1 VRTTS
6 GQHGPYG
13 WGYTHATMEP
23 TEGLPSR
30 KTELIPKTASQW
42 GLGAATRPHERG
54 IGSNRA
60 SAMAR

>member
-6 GQHGPYG
+6 GQHGPYS

-30 KTELIPKTASQW
+30 KAELIPKTASQW
-42 GLGAATRPHERG
+42 GLRAATCPHERG
-54 IGSNRA
+54 IDSNRK
-60 SAMAR
+60 SATLR